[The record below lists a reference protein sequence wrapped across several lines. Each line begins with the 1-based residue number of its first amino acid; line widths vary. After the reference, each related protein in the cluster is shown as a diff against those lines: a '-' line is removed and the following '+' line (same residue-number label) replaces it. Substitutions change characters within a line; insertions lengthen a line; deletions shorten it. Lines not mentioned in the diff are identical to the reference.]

1 MNRTLKVLIGAAFI
15 SLASLT
21 TASAQ
26 TGSLQGARLFLFDGG
41 IGPSMNRIG
50 LFTPLDTG
58 LTLNY
63 NLTLP
68 PNTGTAGDFLFTP
81 DGTGTLNFTN
91 GNGIFWRLDGNS
103 GTTPW
108 NGTTGSFVG
117 TDDPTDLVIRAG
129 GPNEI
134 QFWNGASSSMVMN
147 INWVG
152 NVGIGQP
159 GTVFHKLTVTDLSG
173 AFNGG
178 FFRSSRPN
186 GYGLSVAQVAPG
198 GTGITVDAGDVGIGI
213 GQNTTPINGLEIDA
227 AGVGILINKWGN
239 APAVGI
245 SMDGS
250 TTGVLIQNST
260 YGVAVD
266 WSATGLYVRN
276 SGTSIDAEGTVEINT
291 GYGAPVNINTN
302 GSTGTVTI
310 GNASAGVVSLR
321 SGSDLMIQVDGGGS
335 GDDLVL
341 TGIDGGPTTIKILT
355 MDAANNVRYRTVSN
369 GTFIITGSGTLN
381 TIPKWTPDGMTIG
394 NSSLTDNG
402 SLVTIANALS
412 QTGAGQVTFSG
423 NVDANAGLDVTGA
436 TNLTG
441 TTTQNGAFGVTGATT
456 INTSGASLTTL
467 GTVGNTV
474 RIAANDVEMTNLPAG
489 ATTDDFV
496 TMSGSDVRRI
506 SSPTFIN
513 ATAWKLGG
521 NTNPVPNIFGT
532 LTAHDVVMQTNGTT
546 RLTLTSAGAITQ
558 SGTGQVT
565 FTGNVDA
572 NLGLDVT
579 GATNLTGTTT
589 QTGALGVTGATTVN
603 TSGNATTTIGNTGA
617 GGAVAIRA
625 NADVTIDPSA
635 TGDVV
640 LNNIDLGA
648 ATTKILTLDATD
660 NVRYRTVSGGASI
673 ITGSGTANT
682 IPKWTP
688 DGFTLGNSSITD
700 NGSLVTVTTPFTQS
714 GSGQV
719 TFSGNVD
726 ANSGLDVTGTTTL
739 AGSTTATGTTDIN
752 ISGAALTRMGAVGNT
767 VRIAANDVEMTN
779 LPAGATTDDLVTIS
793 GSDVRRVA
801 SSTFINANAWKLG
814 GNTTPAS
821 NIFGTLDN
829 FSVVMQTN
837 GITRLTLTAAGA
849 ITQSGSGQVT
859 FSGNVDANSGLDVIG
874 TTTLNGSTTQTGP
887 FSVTGTTSV
896 AGTTNITGVT
906 TVNTAG
912 ASTTAI
918 GNTTAGGLVTLGSAS
933 AIKLNPGTAGDIQLL
948 NVDANAATTKILT
961 LDGSDNLRYRTIG
974 TGSNIITGSGGT
986 NQVARWTP
994 DGATLGSSVITDDGS
1009 NVGISTT
1016 GTVTIAST
1024 TVNDVTINVGGG
1036 ASNDLVLTGIDT
1048 DNSTTKVL
1056 TIDAGNNVRIRDIV
1070 GGGSNI
1076 VTGSGTLHAIPKW
1089 TPDGYTLGDSKL
1101 SDNGA
1106 IVSVDGSAAF
1116 NANGNVN
1123 LGDAHSD
1130 AVTIKGN
1137 LKVLPIAN
1145 QFAGSHTITG
1155 ATGVTTFVIPN
1166 TLVSAGSIILVTLE
1180 DGTDVA
1186 NYTAIVSAKNAGV
1199 SFTVRLSAAMGVGAT
1214 KLVNYQIINQ

>member
-15 SLASLT
+15 SLASLS

-26 TGSLQGARLFLFDGG
+26 TGSLQGARLFLYDGG

-63 NLTLP
+63 NMTLP

-117 TDDPTDLVIRAG
+117 TDDPTNLVIRAG

-134 QFWNGASSSMVMN
+134 QFWNGASSAMVMN
-147 INWVG
+147 INPLG

-159 GTVFHKLTVTDLSG
+159 GTGVHRLTVTDLSG
-173 AFNGG
+173 TFDGG
-178 FFRSSRPN
+178 FFQSSRPN
-186 GYGLSVAQVAPG
+186 GFGLSVAQLAPG
-198 GTGITVDAGDVGIGI
+198 GTGITVDASDVGIGV
-213 GQNTTPINGLEIDA
+213 GQNNTPINGLEIDA
-227 AGVGILINKWGN
+227 AGVGILINKWGTP
-239 APAVGI
+239 PAVGI

-250 TTGVLIQNST
+250 ATGVLIENST

-266 WSATGLYVRN
+266 GSVTGLYIRN
-276 SGTSIDAEGTVEINT
+276 AGTSIDAVGTVQINT
-291 GYGAPVNINTN
+291 GFNAPVNINTA
-302 GSTGTVTI
+302 GSAGSVTI

-341 TGIDGGPTTIKILT
+341 TGIDGGPTTTKILT
-355 MDAANNVRYRTVSN
+355 MDAANNVRFRTVSN
-369 GTFIITGSGTLN
+369 GTTIITGSGTLN
-381 TIPKWTPDGMTIG
+381 YIPKWTPDGMTIG
-394 NSSLTDNG
+394 NSSITDNG

-412 QTGAGQVTFSG
+412 QTGPGQVTFSG
-423 NVDANAGLDVTGA
+423 NVDANSGLDVTGT

-441 TTTQNGAFGVTGATT
+441 TTTAAGTTNINITGVA
-456 INTSGASLTTL
+456 LTTV
-467 GTVGNTV
+467 GAVGNTV
-474 RIAANDVEMTNLPAG
+474 RIAANDVEMTNLPTG

-496 TMSGSDVRRI
+496 TMTGSDVRRI

-532 LTAHDVVMQTNGTT
+532 IDNHSVVMQTNSIT
-546 RLTLTSAGAITQ
+546 RLTLSNTGNITQ

-589 QTGALGVTGATTVN
+589 QTGALGVTGVTTVN

-625 NADVTIDPSA
+625 NADITIDPSA

-648 ATTKILTLDATD
+648 TTTKILTLDGTD
-660 NVRYRTVSGGASI
+660 NVRYRTISSGTSI
-673 ITGSGTANT
+673 ITGSGTTNT

-688 DGFTLGNSSITD
+688 DGMTLGNSSITD
-700 NGSLVTVTTPFTQS
+700 NGSLVTVTNPFTQS

-719 TFSGNVD
+719 TFTGNVD
-726 ANSGLDVTGTTTL
+726 ANGGLDVS
-739 AGSTTATGTTDIN
+739 GSTNLTGVTAQNGAFGVTGATTIN
-752 ISGAALTRMGAVGNT
+752 TSGAALTTLGAIGNI
-767 VRIAANDVEMTN
+767 VRIAASDVEMTN
-779 LPAGATTDDLVTIS
+779 LPGGATTDELVTIS

-801 SSTFINANAWKLG
+801 ASTFINANAWKLG
-814 GNTTPAS
+814 GNTSPTS
-821 NIFGTLDN
+821 NIFGTLN
-829 FSVVMQTN
+829 SHSVVMQTN
-837 GITRLTLTAAGA
+837 GVTRLTLTAAGD

-859 FSGNVDANSGLDVIG
+859 FSGNVDANTGLDVIG
-874 TTTLNGSTTQTGP
+874 TTTFTGSTTQTGP

-896 AGTTNITGVT
+896 AGTTTITGVT
-906 TVNTAG
+906 TINTAG

-918 GNTTAGGLVTLGSAS
+918 GNTTAGGLVTLESAS
-933 AIKLNPGTAGDIQLL
+933 TVRLNPGTAGDIQLL
-948 NVDANAATTKILT
+948 NVDADATTTKILT
-961 LDGSDNLRYRTIG
+961 LDGSNNVRYRTISS
-974 TGSNIITGSGGT
+974 GSSVITGSGT
-986 NQVARWTP
+986 ANQVARWTP
-994 DGATLGSSVITDDGS
+994 DGATLGNSVITDDGT

-1024 TVNDVTINVGGG
+1024 TSSDVTINVSG
-1036 ASNDLVLTGIDT
+1036 ASGNDLVLTGIDT
-1048 DNSTTKVL
+1048 DNTTTRVL
-1056 TIDAGNNVRIRDIV
+1056 ALDASNNVRIHDIS
-1070 GGGSNI
+1070 GGGTNI
-1076 VTGSGTLHAIPKW
+1076 VTGSGTLNQIPKW

-1101 SDNGA
+1101 SDNGTT
-1106 IVSVDGSAAF
+1106 VTVDGSAAF

-1123 LGDAHSD
+1123 LGDVNTD
-1130 AVTIKGN
+1130 AVTIKGD

-1145 QFAGSHTITG
+1145 QFAGRHMITG
-1155 ATGVTTFVIPN
+1155 AVGVTTFVIPN
-1166 TLVSAGSIILVTLE
+1166 TLVTPGSIILVTLE
-1180 DGTDVA
+1180 DGTNVA
-1186 NYTAIVSAKNAGV
+1186 NFTATVSAKAPAA
-1199 SFTVRLSAAMGVGAT
+1199 SFTVRLSSSMPAGET
-1214 KLVNYQIINQ
+1214 KFVNYQIINP